1 MKIGVVGVF
10 KCLFKCKSGVLP
22 SLCCLQGWWI
32 ALFPLLLNQPLLQSL
47 LLSPNCVSQPSSG
60 PESGTAWNRQ
70 FLRITSQYLI
80 WKCRAYSRERWYM
93 YTYVCACICAS
104 YFSHVRLFV
113 IPWTVAWQTPLS
125 VVFFKQE
132 YRSGL
137 PCPPPGDLPNSGV
150 KSAFLVSPALAD
162 GFFTTSATRETHMD
176 AN

>member
-10 KCLFKCKSGVLP
+10 KFLFKCKSGVLP

-104 YFSHVRLFV
+104 YFSHVWLLCD
-113 IPWTVAWQTPLS
+113 PMDCS
-125 VVFFKQE
+125 
-132 YRSGL
+132 
-137 PCPPPGDLPNSGV
+137 PPGSSIHGV
-150 KSAFLVSPALAD
+150 LQARTLEWVTMPSSRGSSQLRDRTHILYVSCIVRWVLY
-162 GFFTTSATRETHMD
+162 H
-176 AN
+176 